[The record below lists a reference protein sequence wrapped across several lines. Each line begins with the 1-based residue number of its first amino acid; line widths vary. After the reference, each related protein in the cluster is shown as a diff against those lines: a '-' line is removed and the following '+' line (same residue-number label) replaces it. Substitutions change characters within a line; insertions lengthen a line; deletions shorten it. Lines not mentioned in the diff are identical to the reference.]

1 MHAKP
6 SQQGDYPGVVV
17 INFGDFDDVP
27 GLEIISD
34 GVSTTTLG
42 SIAIGRQ
49 GRFLLWGFTA
59 DPEGLTPVG
68 RELFL
73 SSVRYLFRK
82 RASKTIPFA
91 CHTRHYLK
99 FRCDSVLET
108 IREKSPRA
116 EDIRKAFEEILKP
129 AARAE
134 VQKLKPEEYG
144 RWLEENFAY
153 IVGDPSSASRHKEV
167 YDVDADARALRTPNN
182 KLESLKTW
190 VGLLNGDE
198 GARARRCLDRYVGDV
213 EGGWAAWLEKNAAR
227 ILFCDS
233 AGFKFIEDPTRDEK

>member
-1 MHAKP
+1 M
-6 SQQGDYPGVVV
+6 VV
-17 INFGDFDDVP
+17 INFGDFEDVP

-73 SSVRYLFRK
+73 NSVRYLFRK
-82 RASKTIPFA
+82 RAGKSVPFV

-108 IREKSPRA
+108 LREKSPRA
-116 EDIRKAFEEILKP
+116 EDTRKAFEEILKP

-134 VQKLKPEEYG
+134 VQKLNVEEYG
-144 RWLEENFAY
+144 AWLKENFGY
-153 IVGDPSSASRHKEV
+153 IVGDPASASRHKDV
-167 YDVDADARALRTPNN
+167 YDVDADARALKTPNN
-182 KLESLKTW
+182 KLESLEGW
-190 VGLLNGDE
+190 IRLLNGDE
-198 GARARRCLDRYVGDV
+198 RDKARRCIDRYVGKGLEPAD
-213 EGGWAAWLEKNAAR
+213 GDWAGWFGRMKGR
-227 ILFCDS
+227 IVFCDS
-233 AGFKFIEDPTRDEK
+233 AGFRFIEDPTRDEK